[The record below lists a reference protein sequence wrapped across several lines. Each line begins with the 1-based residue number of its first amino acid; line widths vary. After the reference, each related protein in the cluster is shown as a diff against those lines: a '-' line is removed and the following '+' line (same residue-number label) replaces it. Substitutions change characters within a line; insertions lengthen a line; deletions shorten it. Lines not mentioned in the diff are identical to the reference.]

1 METNRTYDILVIGG
15 GISGCVFASKYL
27 NNNPQKKAALV
38 EIGRGLGGRS
48 STRISKRFEGWELNH
63 GSPSLNILNS
73 KNSNLLNNYINELL
87 ENKFITF
94 DDSDLVQLDKAN
106 NPETIIDSE
115 FSYGKKYISTFS
127 MSELS
132 RNILNSNNLR
142 SQIDFYF
149 ETLIV
154 DLSFNKNEWKLTSI
168 NGNAFRSKYLVC
180 SSNLLLHKRSL
191 SIMNINKIPLRKAI
205 PPNKD
210 EKIDL
215 LLKELEKQS
224 FIPRLSFLIYTNE
237 NYNYKDLYPKKNRY
251 FYLKNFLE
259 KKYKIERV
267 IFQRQNNKKLG
278 IVVHT
283 RSLDFIESY
292 SKENNKDKFKR
303 VILSRFNELFEGN
316 SSINQLNGNE
326 SISIMKW
333 RASQP
338 TGIGIPLSLQFCK
351 NYRIGFCGDWFEGDG
366 FGRIEGSILSSLIL
380 ANKFKNLN

>member
-1 METNRTYDILVIGG
+1 
-15 GISGCVFASKYL
+15 
-27 NNNPQKKAALV
+27 
-38 EIGRGLGGRS
+38 
-48 STRISKRFEGWELNH
+48 
-63 GSPSLNILNS
+63 
-73 KNSNLLNNYINELL
+73 
-87 ENKFITF
+87 
-94 DDSDLVQLDKAN
+94 
-106 NPETIIDSE
+106 
-115 FSYGKKYISTFS
+115 
-127 MSELS
+127 
-132 RNILNSNNLR
+132 
-142 SQIDFYF
+142 
-149 ETLIV
+149 
-154 DLSFNKNEWKLTSI
+154 
-168 NGNAFRSKYLVC
+168 
-180 SSNLLLHKRSL
+180 
-191 SIMNINKIPLRKAI
+191 MNINKIPLRKAI